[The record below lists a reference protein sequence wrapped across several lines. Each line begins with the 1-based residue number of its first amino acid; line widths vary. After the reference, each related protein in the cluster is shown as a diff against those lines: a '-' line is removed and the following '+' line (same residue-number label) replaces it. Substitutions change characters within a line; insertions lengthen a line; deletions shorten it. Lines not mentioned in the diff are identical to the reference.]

1 LLKTHCDY
9 ILLVLGAKK
18 EDTFSVGVKSLTT
31 YVGVDVVS
39 WMILLLVDNGGR
51 WINISK
57 LSVIACL

>member
-1 LLKTHCDY
+1 
-9 ILLVLGAKK
+9 LVLGAKK